1 METHTSNASSSTID
15 PPNAPPVAPEAV
27 KAVRRFNRFF
37 TRCVGV
43 LDPYLGSDLSLTD
56 VRVLYELAHRDMPV
70 ASELARD
77 LGLDGGYLSRILRRF
92 EATGW
97 ISRSASTRDA
107 RQSVLTLTAAGREA
121 FEPLQQRSRDEAA
134 ALLAPLPPAR
144 RQEVVDAMQRI
155 EALLAPASTPQG
167 PAKVAVLRDPVPGDM
182 GWVVQQHGE
191 TYWRE
196 YGWDAR
202 FEALVADIAAQF
214 VTKFQPQWE
223 RCWIAE
229 LDGERVGAVFVVRK
243 SPTVA
248 QLRMLILSPK
258 ARGLGLGARLTD
270 ECIAFARAKGYKKM
284 VLWTNSCL
292 AAARGIY
299 AKRGFQL
306 AQSEPYEGFGQQLV
320 GEHWE
325 LKL

>member
-1 METHTSNASSSTID
+1 MSTDPSPAGTPNTAHT
-15 PPNAPPVAPEAV
+15 PVSADAV

-37 TRCVGV
+37 TRRVGV

-56 VRVLYELAHRDMPV
+56 VRVLYELAHRDAPV
-70 ASELARD
+70 ASELARE

-92 EATGW
+92 EAAGW
-97 ISRSASTRDA
+97 LRRRASERDA
-107 RQSVLTLTAAGREA
+107 RQSVLTLTPAGRDA

-144 RQEVVDAMQRI
+144 RHEVVDAMQRI
-155 EALLAPASTPQG
+155 EALLEPANAPALP
-167 PAKVAVLRDPVPGDM
+167 PKVALLRDPAPGDI

-191 TYWRE
+191 IYWRE
-196 YGWDAR
+196 YGWDSR

-214 VTKFQPQWE
+214 VRKFQPEWE

-229 LDGERVGAVFVVRK
+229 LEGERVGAVFVVRK
-243 SPTVA
+243 SATTA

-284 VLWTNSCL
+284 VLWTNTCL
-292 AAARGIY
+292 TAARGIY
-299 AKRGFQL
+299 AQRGFTL
-306 AQSEPYEGFGQQLV
+306 VKSEPYENFGQRLV
-320 GEHWE
+320 GETWE
-325 LKL
+325 LKLGRG